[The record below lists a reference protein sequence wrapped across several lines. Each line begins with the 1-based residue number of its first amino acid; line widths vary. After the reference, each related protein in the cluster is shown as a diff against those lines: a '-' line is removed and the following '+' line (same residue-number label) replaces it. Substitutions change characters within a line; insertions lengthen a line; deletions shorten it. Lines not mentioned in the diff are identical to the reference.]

1 METSCRGIQSPLSSS
16 VWGADSRLVCPPVV
30 AAICR
35 LVDLRLLLNAG
46 ILAALPG
53 ATLSV
58 LLQVVVQYLRM
69 SLLVWCQDV
78 HEGGRGVA
86 SSSRWVDWSPT
97 PQGRGQ
103 AK

>member
-1 METSCRGIQSPLSSS
+1 MHDDVSSLLCVYENAS
-16 VWGADSRLVCPPVV
+16 FPHVYCPSNTFFKTESQ
-30 AAICR
+30 
-35 LVDLRLLLNAG
+35 LGLY
-46 ILAALPG
+46 
-53 ATLSV
+53 LSV